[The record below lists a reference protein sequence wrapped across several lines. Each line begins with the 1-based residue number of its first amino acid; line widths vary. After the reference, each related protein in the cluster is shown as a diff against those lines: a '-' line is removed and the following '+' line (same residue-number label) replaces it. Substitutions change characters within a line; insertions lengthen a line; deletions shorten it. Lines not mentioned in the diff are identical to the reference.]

1 MKAPEHF
8 ESVVGGKRYSVATA
22 MLLAGDDYWDG
33 NNYERQAFGWL
44 AGWWLGDDYWDGNNY
59 ERQAFGWLAGWW
71 LGNDA
76 GIDNLSP
83 HDLRH
88 DWATRAVARAP
99 LSTVQAAGGWASPVM
114 PLRYAAAGAIAN
126 DGLEL

>member
-8 ESVVGGKRYSVATA
+8 GSVVGGKRYSVAKAT
-22 MLLAGDDYWDG
+22 LLA
-33 NNYERQAFGWL
+33 
-44 AGWWLGDDYWDGNNY
+44 GDDYWDGNNY

-88 DWATRAVARAP
+88 DLRHDWATLAVARAP